1 MNKYRHT
8 QIHDNI
14 VEETSIK
21 EAPYFPVRL
30 FERHPAKEGG
40 DSVIETE
47 DESIRICT
55 REFEE
60 VTILVRATKDRTP
73 KKILS
78 ALQMFLSQV
87 E

>member
-1 MNKYRHT
+1 MNKYKHT

-14 VEETSIK
+14 VEEVSIK
-21 EAPYFPVRL
+21 EAPFFPLRV
-30 FERHPAKEGG
+30 FENHPAKEGG

-47 DESIRICT
+47 DESIWICT
-55 REFEE
+55 REFES
-60 VTILVRATKDRTP
+60 VTIVVQATKDRTP
-73 KKILS
+73 EKILS

>member
-1 MNKYRHT
+1 MNKYKHT

-21 EAPYFPVRL
+21 EAPFFPLRL
-30 FERHPAKEGG
+30 FERYPAKEGG

-47 DESIRICT
+47 DESLSIST
-55 REFEE
+55 REFEH
-60 VTILVRATKDRTP
+60 VTIVVRATENRSSE
-73 KKILS
+73 KIIS
-78 ALQMFLSQV
+78 ALQKFLSQV